1 MYFACCWLC
10 LVQSDS
16 SARSRSPAGAP
27 FQAPQLKRQTQLCK
41 NGLALPRSIGGEL
54 KIQILVLSPKLRWW
68 TTLQP
73 IHWTT
78 IHMSPPIQSR
88 YLSIYIYLYLSIYL
102 SIYLFYLSIYLSIH
116 LSIHP
121 SIQSI
126 HLQYLYI
133 SMICTVIYIYI
144 LILVGYI
151 IDIPIMAH
159 NVFQWPKRIS
169 LRSQIP

>member
-54 KIQILVLSPKLRWW
+54 KIQILVLS
-68 TTLQP
+68 QP
-73 IHWTT
+73 QTEMVNNPSTNSLNHYT
-78 IHMSPPIQSR
+78 HEPPDPIT
-88 YLSIYIYLYLSIYL
+88 LSI
-102 SIYLFYLSIYLSIH
+102 YLSIYLSIH

-159 NVFQWPKRIS
+159 NVFQ
-169 LRSQIP
+169 